1 MRREECRWIREKKPE
16 LEDLAKVSHL
26 PLTGFTTTQKEHK
39 RCGKLRGEHTHTEVF
54 IEHSVST
61 PWLLMLLGY
70 MGTNHQC
77 GTDRMFKAM
86 HMLESLVMP
95 AVAKLDNK
103 QQTKEK
109 QKTERNNRK

>member
-1 MRREECRWIREKKPE
+1 MHEFRQ
-16 LEDLAKVSHL
+16 LAQVSHL
-26 PLTGFTTTQKEHK
+26 PLRSLKLTLRCKQPAPDVSGVQPRPFTEH
-39 RCGKLRGEHTHTEVF
+39 C
-54 IEHSVST
+54 VST

-103 QQTKEK
+103 QKKEK
-109 QKTERNNRK
+109 KNKKKERNNRK